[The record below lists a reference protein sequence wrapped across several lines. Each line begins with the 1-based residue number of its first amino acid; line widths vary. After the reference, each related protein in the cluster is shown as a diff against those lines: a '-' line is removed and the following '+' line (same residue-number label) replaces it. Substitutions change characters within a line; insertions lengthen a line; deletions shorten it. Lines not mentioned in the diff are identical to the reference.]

1 VNGQP
6 TSSRRAGAWTG
17 LRLPRTI
24 RVVLLAVFAALVLG
38 GWDGCGLV
46 YRAPTDVRTV
56 TPTVSPERYA
66 WTVGDGGAIFATRTG
81 GSQWSAQASGARAGL
96 SDVFFTDGRNGWA
109 VGYDQNGVI
118 LATQDGGST
127 WATQNGGTGA
137 VLEGVAFSDPTHGWA
152 VGSYGAI
159 IATASG
165 GTYWT
170 PQNSGTSEWLYDVA
184 FSDSRH
190 GWAVGARG
198 VVLATSDGGG
208 TWTPQA
214 SGTID
219 FLESVSCT
227 DASHAW
233 AVGTDGAIVATAD
246 GGATWSRQTSGTG
259 ADLWAATF
267 VDSTHGWAVG
277 WDDADGSAGGV
288 ILATQ
293 DGGATWARQA
303 GGRAEWLNGV
313 AFADTMHGWA
323 VGRDIGAESGSILS
337 TTDGGGTWTVQ
348 KAGAGTFCNAVTARR
363 VFTPAS
369 AASSDPARA
378 AGTAGPSLALTWENG
393 IVTTAYDVRNP
404 EVAADPVAVSAT
416 EAALPAGYGVQNGRS
431 LEVTTSLTFSGG
443 AQLAVP
449 SSALSG
455 LGLPVTLAPK
465 LVAFTRSRDGIVTE
479 LPGRYDP
486 KAKRS
491 TFWSESLSTT
501 FILATDSTRP
511 VAKALANAAVKR
523 GKKAALRYSVADG
536 RPAATVTIVVSQGK
550 RVSKTLRLGQ
560 SATGRSLVASFVCKL
575 PEGTYT
581 YTVKAVDRLG
591 NASARTAAST
601 RRLVVRP

>member
-1 VNGQP
+1 M
-6 TSSRRAGAWTG
+6 
-17 LRLPRTI
+17 
-24 RVVLLAVFAALVLG
+24 
-38 GWDGCGLV
+38 
-46 YRAPTDVRTV
+46 
-56 TPTVSPERYA
+56 
-66 WTVGDGGAIFATRTG
+66 
-81 GSQWSAQASGARAGL
+81 
-96 SDVFFTDGRNGWA
+96 
-109 VGYDQNGVI
+109 GYDLNGVV

-127 WATQNGGTGA
+127 WATQNAATGA

-184 FSDSRH
+184 FSDSQH
-190 GWAVGARG
+190 GWAVGSRG

-208 TWTPQA
+208 TWSPQA

-246 GGATWSRQTSGTG
+246 GGATWTRQTSGTG

-267 VDSTHGWAVG
+267 VDPSHGWAVG
-277 WDDADGSAGGV
+277 WDDADGSVGGV
-288 ILATQ
+288 ILATR
-293 DGGATWARQA
+293 DGGATWVTQA
-303 GGRAEWLNGV
+303 TGRAEWLNGV

-337 TTDGGGTWTVQ
+337 TDDGGGTWTVQ

-369 AASSDPARA
+369 AAASGPARA

-393 IVTTAYDVRNP
+393 IVTTVYDVRNP
-404 EVAADPVAVSAT
+404 EVAADPVTVSAAET
-416 EAALPAGYGVQNGRS
+416 TLPARYGVQNGRS
-431 LEVTTSLTFSGG
+431 LEVTTSLAFSGG

-455 LGLPVTLAPK
+455 LGLPVALAPR
-465 LVAFTRSRDGIVTE
+465 LVAFTRSRDGGVTE

-486 KAKRS
+486 KAKSS

-501 FILATDSTRP
+501 FVLATDTAKP
-511 VAKALANAAVKR
+511 VARALANATVKR
-523 GKKAALRYSVADG
+523 GKKATLRYSVADG
-536 RPAATVTIVVSQGK
+536 RPAVTVTIAVSQGTK
-550 RVSKTLRLGQ
+550 VKKTLRLGQ
-560 SATGRSLVASFVCKL
+560 SATGRNLVASFVCKL
-575 PEGTYT
+575 PAGTYT

-591 NASARTAAST
+591 NASARTKAST
-601 RRLVVRP
+601 RRLVVKP